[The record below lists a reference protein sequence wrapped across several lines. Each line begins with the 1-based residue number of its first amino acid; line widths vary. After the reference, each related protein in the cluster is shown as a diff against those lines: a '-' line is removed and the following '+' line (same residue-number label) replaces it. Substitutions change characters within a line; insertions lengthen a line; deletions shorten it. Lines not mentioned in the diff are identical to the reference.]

1 MDEPTGN
8 LDQDNSRAIMQ
19 LVAGIIKADVVTFVV
34 PTDVLE
40 IAQKRR
46 LGCFSKWVGSSG
58 LVITFVSDG

>member
-40 IAQKRR
+40 IARETP
-46 LGCFSKWVGSSG
+46 SG
-58 LVITFVSDG
+58 LFLKVGW